1 MIRVLETIPGP
12 RDQICALGSRQQASA
27 TLPPNVGA
35 RIWKLGVTA
44 ERVRQ
49 LGLNE
54 SEVAELDWQ
63 AMQWARQISSV

>member
-1 MIRVLETIPGP
+1 MLAHESGNWT
-12 RDQICALGSRQQASA
+12 
-27 TLPPNVGA
+27 
-35 RIWKLGVTA
+35 VTA

-54 SEVAELDWQ
+54 SEVAELYWQ